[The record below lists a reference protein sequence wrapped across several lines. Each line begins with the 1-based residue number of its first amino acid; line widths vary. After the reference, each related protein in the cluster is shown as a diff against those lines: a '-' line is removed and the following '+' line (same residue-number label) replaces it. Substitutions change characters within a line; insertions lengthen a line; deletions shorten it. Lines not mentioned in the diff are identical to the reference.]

1 MIEVD
6 PDQLKQAVEG
16 LHNCKAKLSQAVE
29 VHERFKDQPVW
40 DGVVHVFNLS
50 GHPRAKHAYA
60 WSSAIEGSDKRKF
73 YAVLDLPPITSPV
86 EAVRA
91 SIASDYAQKRISGG
105 KPVMT

>member
-29 VHERFKDQPVW
+29 
-40 DGVVHVFNLS
+40 